1 MLDELK
7 PIFEQIDK
15 NIFNEDTLK
24 QVSAIIEAKVNE
36 KTEARVTLAVEA
48 ATQTLDEEMTD
59 KMTHLVKTIKE
70 NIDKDHLAK
79 IQYVVEQL
87 NTDHLAKMV
96 TLKENYDKVLK
107 ETAQQHKMTLVESV
121 DTFLE
126 KYIDKNLPK
135 QVIEEAAKNNH
146 VKNLL
151 QEARKVLGV
160 DEKFVKNN
168 VKEAFIDGKK
178 QMDKLIQ
185 ENAQLKQSK
194 NKEEVQ
200 RFLVE
205 KTANLPTELAKFLKK
220 GFENKPL
227 NLVKENFD
235 YMVEMYEVREKK
247 KKTTLLNESKPI
259 VSNVDRST
267 ISGDALITE
276 SSSKNNSSTAPLN
289 PLEDM
294 YLDVLARK

>member
-48 ATQTLDEEMTD
+48 AKNTLDEEMTD

-79 IQYVVEQL
+79 IKYVVEQL

-107 ETAQQHKMTLVESV
+107 ETAQQHKMQLVESV

-135 QVIEEAAKNNH
+135 KAIEEAAKNNH
-146 VKNLL
+146 VTNLL
-151 QEARKVLGV
+151 QEARKILGV
-160 DEKFVKNN
+160 DEKYVKTNI
-168 VKEAFIDGKK
+168 KEAFIDGKK
-178 QMDKLIQ
+178 QIDRLAQQNAKLLQ
-185 ENAQLKQSK
+185 EK
-194 NKEEVQ
+194 NHTETQ
-200 RFLVE
+200 RFFAE
-205 KTANLPTELAKFLKK
+205 KTANLPAEVAKFIRKNLE
-220 GFENKPL
+220 GKPL
-227 NLVKENFD
+227 NFIKENFN
-235 YMVEMYEVREKK
+235 YVIEIYESHEKK
-247 KKTTLLNESKPI
+247 KKTALLNESKQN
-259 VSNVDRST
+259 VSNVDRNV
-267 ISGDALITE
+267 ISGDALIAE
-276 SSSKNNSSTAPLN
+276 SSNKGTTTTSHLN

>member
-48 ATQTLDEEMTD
+48 ATKTLDEDMTE
-59 KMTHLVKTIKE
+59 KMKHLVETIKR
-70 NIDKDHLAK
+70 NIDKDHLTK
-79 IQYVVEQL
+79 IKYVVEQL
-87 NTDHLAKMV
+87 NTDHLGKLV
-96 TLKENYDKVLK
+96 TLKENYDTLLK
-107 ETAQQHKMTLVESV
+107 KTAQEHKMQLVESV

-135 QVIEEAAKNNH
+135 KVIEEAAKNNH
-146 VKNLL
+146 VANMLN
-151 QEARKVLGV
+151 EARKILGV
-160 DEKFVKNN
+160 DEKFVKTNI
-168 VKEAFIDGKK
+168 KEAFIDGKK
-178 QMDKLIQ
+178 QIDRLAQ
-185 ENAQLKQSK
+185 ENAKLKQDK
-194 NKEEVQ
+194 NREETH

-205 KTANLPTELAKFLKK
+205 HTANLPADVAKFIRSNL
-220 GFENKPL
+220 ENKPL
-227 NLVKENFD
+227 NVVKENFNYVKELYD
-235 YMVEMYEVREKK
+235 IREKK
-247 KKTTLLNESKPI
+247 KKTALLNESKPI
-259 VSNVDRST
+259 VSNVDRDT

-276 SSSKNNSSTAPLN
+276 SSSTNKPNTSSLN
-289 PLEDM
+289 PLENM

>member
-36 KTEARVTLAVEA
+36 KTEARVQLAVES
-48 ATQTLDEEMTD
+48 ATQTLDEEMTE

-70 NIDKDHLAK
+70 NIDKDHLTK
-79 IQYVVEQL
+79 IKYVVEQL
-87 NTDHLAKMV
+87 NTDHLAKLV
-96 TLKENYDKVLK
+96 TLKENYENLLK
-107 ETAQQHKMTLVESV
+107 KTAQEHKMTLVESV

-160 DEKFVKNN
+160 DEKFVKTNI
-168 VKEAFIDGKK
+168 KEAFIDGKK

-185 ENAQLKQSK
+185 ENTQLKQSK

-200 RFLVE
+200 RFLTE

-227 NLVKENFD
+227 NVVKENFD
-235 YMVEMYEVREKK
+235 YMVEMYDVREKK
-247 KKTTLLNESKPI
+247 KKTALLNESKQI
-259 VSNVDRST
+259 SNVDRSS

-276 SSSKNNSSTAPLN
+276 SSSKNNSSTSPLN

>member
-36 KTEARVTLAVEA
+36 KTEARVQLAVES
-48 ATQTLDEEMTD
+48 ATQTLDEEMTE

-79 IQYVVEQL
+79 IKYVVEQL
-87 NTDHLAKMV
+87 NTDHLAKLV
-96 TLKENYDKVLK
+96 TLKENYDNVLK
-107 ETAQQHKMTLVESV
+107 KTAQEHKMALVESV

-135 QVIEEAAKNNH
+135 QAIEEAAKNNH

-160 DEKFVKNN
+160 DEKFVKTNI
-168 VKEAFIDGKK
+168 KEAFIDGKK

-200 RFLVE
+200 RFLTE

-227 NLVKENFD
+227 NVVKENFD
-235 YMVEMYEVREKK
+235 YMVEMYDVREKK
-247 KKTTLLNESKPI
+247 KKAALLNESKQI
-259 VSNVDRST
+259 SNVDRSS

-276 SSSKNNSSTAPLN
+276 SSSKNNSRTSPLN

>member
-7 PIFEQIDK
+7 HIFEQIDK

-126 KYIDKNLPK
+126 KYIYKNLPK

-146 VKNLL
+146 VKNLI

-205 KTANLPTELAKFLKK
+205 KTDNLPT
-220 GFENKPL
+220 
-227 NLVKENFD
+227 
-235 YMVEMYEVREKK
+235 
-247 KKTTLLNESKPI
+247 
-259 VSNVDRST
+259 
-267 ISGDALITE
+267 
-276 SSSKNNSSTAPLN
+276 
-289 PLEDM
+289 
-294 YLDVLARK
+294 

>member
-36 KTEARVTLAVEA
+36 KTEARVTLAVES
-48 ATQTLDEEMTD
+48 ATQTLDEEMTE

-79 IQYVVEQL
+79 IKYVVEQL
-87 NTDHLAKMV
+87 NTDHLAKLV
-96 TLKENYDKVLK
+96 TLKENYENVLK
-107 ETAQQHKMTLVESV
+107 KTAQEHKMTLVESV

-135 QVIEEAAKNNH
+135 QAIEEAAKNNH

-160 DEKFVKNN
+160 DEKFVKTNI
-168 VKEAFIDGKK
+168 KEAFIDGKK

-185 ENAQLKQSK
+185 ENAQLKHSK

-200 RFLVE
+200 RFLTE

-227 NLVKENFD
+227 NVVKENFD
-235 YMVEMYEVREKK
+235 YMVEMYDVREKK
-247 KKTTLLNESKPI
+247 KKTALLNESKPI
-259 VSNVDRST
+259 SNVDRSS

-276 SSSKNNSSTAPLN
+276 SSSKNNSNTAPLN